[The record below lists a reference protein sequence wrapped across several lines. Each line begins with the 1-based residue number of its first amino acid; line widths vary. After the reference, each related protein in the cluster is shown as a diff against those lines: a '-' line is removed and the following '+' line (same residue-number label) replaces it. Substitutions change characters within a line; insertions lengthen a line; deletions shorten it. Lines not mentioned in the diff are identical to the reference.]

1 MEIFVYYVLPNVL
14 LFGSIYLVAKGIEH
28 AVWHVISNFDNI
40 VAKLT

>member
-1 MEIFVYYVLPNVL
+1 MEIFVYYVLPNIAM
-14 LFGSIYLVAKGIEH
+14 FGGIYLLAKCVEA